1 MHIMCCFM
9 CVYYVFVYSAE
20 VVHCTDGIT
29 EMAINLQSKISE
41 VEGKIKY
48 QQEQLVIADRQ
59 FKELLRLKPVYEQIG
74 EMDAWE
80 RRKIDVESAL
90 KDSNTNLNSETR
102 MLSILKGRLQS
113 GNYMM
118 TNTSCVVKRKFTD

>member
-1 MHIMCCFM
+1 M

-74 EMDAWE
+74 EMDA
-80 RRKIDVESAL
+80 
-90 KDSNTNLNSETR
+90 
-102 MLSILKGRLQS
+102 
-113 GNYMM
+113 
-118 TNTSCVVKRKFTD
+118 